1 MENKMNGILTIF
13 ENPEFGK
20 VRTEII
26 DGEVWF
32 VGKDIC
38 TCFND
43 KNHNRTLAKVDT
55 IDKMTIPIKDRMNR
69 TQHITVVNE
78 SGLYSILFTM
88 QPQRARKNGVSNE
101 YPIGIE
107 ERIQK
112 LRRFKRWVTSEVLP
126 SIRKTGSYSTPMTVE
141 QQVQI
146 IAQGQTEIRGIVE
159 KQEEEIEN
167 LQTKVEDL
175 QEQINVIGAYKNS
188 YKYEEL
194 KTAISS
200 HVLTLLPGQLGR
212 VLWAPY
218 FYRAIHAALKNHFKV
233 ASSKLIQNN
242 QLDSAKD
249 IVYQW
254 KPTKK
259 YIDEKLK
266 ELQSKREAGV
276 LSDKRVAALYYWLS
290 TTDNGKNYTF

>member
-1 MENKMNGILTIF
+1 MDNKMNNTLTIF
-13 ENPEFGK
+13 ENPEFGQ

-26 DGEVWF
+26 DGEPWF
-32 VGKDIC
+32 VGKDVAIALEYK
-38 TCFND
+38 NSSKALKDNVDEED
-43 KNHNRTLAKVDT
+43 KGVTKVST
-55 IDKMTIPIKDRMNR
+55 SGGKQN
-69 TQHITVVNE
+69 VVIINE
-78 SGLYSILFTM
+78 SGLYALVF
-88 QPQRARKNGVSNE
+88 GC
-101 YPIGIE
+101 
-107 ERIQK
+107 K
-112 LRRFKRWVTSEVLP
+112 LEKAKKFKHWVTSEVLP
-126 SIRKTGSYSTPMTVE
+126 TLRKTGSYSMPMTVE

-146 IAQGQTEIRGIVE
+146 VAQGQVQLREIVD

-194 KTAISS
+194 KKVISS
-200 HVLTLLPGQLGR
+200 HVLTLLPGQLSR
-212 VLWAPY
+212 VLWGPY
-218 FYRAIHAALKNHFKV
+218 FYRAIHSALKKHFKV

-242 QLDSAKD
+242 QLDNAKD

-276 LSDKRVAALYYWLS
+276 LNDKRVAALYYWLS
-290 TTDNGKNYTF
+290 TTDNGKNYSF

>member
-1 MENKMNGILTIF
+1 MVNNKTNTNNNLTIF

-20 VRTEII
+20 IRTEII
-26 DGEVWF
+26 DGEPWF
-32 VGKDIC
+32 VGKDVASALGYGKGKSLNNAIARHVDLD
-38 TCFND
+38 D
-43 KNHNRTLAKVDT
+43 KGVTDLMTPGGKQKTT
-55 IDKMTIPIKDRMNR
+55 II
-69 TQHITVVNE
+69 NE
-78 SGLYSILFTM
+78 SGLYALIFGS
-88 QPQRARKNGVSNE
+88 
-101 YPIGIE
+101 
-107 ERIQK
+107 K
-112 LRRFKRWVTSEVLP
+112 LDSAKRFKHWVTSEVLP
-126 SIRKTGSYSTPMTVE
+126 TLRKTGSYSMPMTVE

-146 IAQGQTEIRGIVE
+146 VAQGQVQLRKIVD

-194 KTAISS
+194 KKVISS
-200 HVLTLLPGQLGR
+200 HVLTLLPGQLEK
-212 VLWAPY
+212 VLWGPY
-218 FYRAIHAALKNHFKV
+218 FYRAIHSALKKHFKV

-242 QLDSAKD
+242 QLDNAKD

-276 LSDKRVAALYYWLS
+276 LNDKRVAALYYWLS
-290 TTDNGKNYTF
+290 TTDNGKNYSF